1 MRTPVMISGISS
13 KDVQKAR
20 QSAKRK
26 RTSVACSPCKA
37 AKTKCSDYRPCQRC
51 TKSGAEAGC
60 VDDNEMSAKS
70 RASLMSPGAL
80 RNDRR
85 TLLDQQGNL
94 VQWHNNK
101 STCHTP
107 TQSSPRP
114 LLASVSSGREKY
126 THRHSSIRGNMPD
139 GAAADGGQVDPHIS
153 GQIPNHTSLFE
164 LPDSMC
170 LPTQTLIPWM
180 DGSLLGPRV
189 TPAMLMGSGYPLQN
203 QQQPQQILHQA
214 SHYSGPYLTPI
225 TPVPQLTVIPS
236 MAAGHFYSQPFLSQ
250 PPDALRLLL
259 GLAALA
265 APSAL
270 RPLQYRR

>member
-1 MRTPVMISGISS
+1 MISGISS

-26 RTSVACSPCKA
+26 RSSVACSPCKA

-51 TKSGAEAGC
+51 TISGAEARC
-60 VDDNEMSAKS
+60 VDDDKMGAKS

-85 TLLDQQGNL
+85 ALLDQQGNL
-94 VQWHNNK
+94 VHCHNNK

-107 TQSSPRP
+107 TQSLPHP
-114 LLASVSSGREKY
+114 PLASASSGREKY

-139 GAAADGGQVDPHIS
+139 RAAADGGQVNPHIA
-153 GQIPNHTSLFE
+153 GQIPSHTSLLE
-164 LPDSMC
+164 LPHSMR
-170 LPTQTLIPWM
+170 LPIPTLIPWM

-203 QQQPQQILHQA
+203 QPQQILHQA
-214 SHYSGPYLTPI
+214 SHYSGPYLPPI
-225 TPVPQLTVIPS
+225 APVPQLTVIPS
-236 MAAGHFYSQPFLSQ
+236 VAAGQIYNQPFLSQ